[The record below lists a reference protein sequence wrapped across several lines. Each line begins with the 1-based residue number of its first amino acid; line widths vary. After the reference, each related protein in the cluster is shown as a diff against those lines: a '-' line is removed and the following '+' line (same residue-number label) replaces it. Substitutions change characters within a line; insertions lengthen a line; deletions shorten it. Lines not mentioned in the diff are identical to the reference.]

1 MSEFQIIKSS
11 AGSGKTHTLVDTYL
25 CLLFKEHSAKRGKKF
40 SEILAV
46 TFTNKAAE
54 EMKSRIIEAL
64 DEIIAEGTKSSYLK
78 NCPLKYTDEQL
89 KKLAKEIQKNIL
101 HDYNF
106 FAIST
111 IDSFVQRVVRTFAF
125 EFRLPAS
132 FNIQLNSELVKN
144 ALYDMIMEKMQEDER
159 LLNWIADFIME
170 RLRDNKSWNL
180 DAIKNFA
187 TFIFT
192 EKFWEILY
200 DAGIEA
206 FDIDAIDKLKKQIY
220 ITIND
225 YRKKEKDFQDKIKEF
240 LEPVRPITRSRG
252 DIYSLL
258 NTMAKFA
265 LGNIEVVEVVENNVF
280 NRFIDNPKSINSGGK
295 DEQKEFFFA
304 NLDKLVQLAVEIKDF
319 YDKEYKLFATARAIS
334 ENIYALGLFVYFVNL
349 LDEYRR
355 RYNEFLII
363 DLTVFLR
370 KIIGHS
376 DAPFI
381 YEKIG
386 QRFENIFID
395 EFQDTSRFQWEN
407 FKPLI
412 ANGLANGE
420 RSLVVG
426 DVKQAI
432 YRWRN
437 GDWRIL
443 LYQAEEFFSGYARI
457 KNLNVNYRST
467 VNIVEFN
474 NLLFPAMVKQLA
486 DSLKD
491 SVKDI
496 KLAYSDMKQEVA
508 GRNKDFY
515 GRVQVDFF
523 VISGRSSALKYEL
536 AVKKL
541 IETIKDLVSQ
551 GYKYYDIAILVR
563 KTTEI
568 TFLVNELIKAQEED
582 KSFGRFGIISNE
594 SLFVN
599 YSPVVRTI
607 VNALKYIDYKDT
619 YNDDQGKIFY
629 LLAMIFNYYSAVNK
643 SVSIS
648 DLMSFKDENELLKL
662 LPEDFVSILDET
674 MKAGLYEKVQ
684 MIIRSLKL
692 NQIKEQLPYL
702 RTFEDKV
709 LDFMYQQGADVKLFL
724 QMWEEEGADLTV
736 DMSGEQDAI
745 KIMTIHK
752 SKGLAFPV
760 VIVPFADWQLTPKVN
775 DTIVWA
781 PAKSF
786 PHLPVYPIKYKQA
799 NIYTEFE
806 PYLNE
811 EQVYSIMDNLNLLY
825 VAFTRP
831 KEQLIVFSHL
841 KKKSNGKLSTDKHE
855 TAVNKLLYKA
865 LENSGMICD
874 ESQTITTDEGEYVQI
889 ISFSMNDKF
898 EHRKVLTDKQEKKTL
913 KVVLSDYPVNN
924 WKGKINIVF
933 RNKDLFKEIKEP
945 LHQSIEYGD
954 LMHNIMSEV
963 KTLEQ
968 LPGVVEKYVQN
979 GLITEKDKNQV
990 IDTLYNMVKT
1000 AGVEDWFSN
1009 SWNIATEQSI
1019 ILPQTGKELRPDRV
1033 IYNDKEVII
1042 IDFKF
1047 AEPNAK
1053 HKIQV
1058 RRYVDL
1064 YKNIPGNKN
1073 KSVRGFLLYGDGKLI
1088 EV

>member
-1 MSEFQIIKSS
+1 MSEFQVIKSS

-25 CLLFKEHSAKRGKKF
+25 CLLFKEHLRKAGKKF

-64 DEIIAEGTKSSYLK
+64 DEIITKGLKSSYLK
-78 NCPLKYTDEQL
+78 NCPLNYTDVQL
-89 KKLAKEIQKNIL
+89 KKLAREIQKNIL

-132 FNIQLNSELVKN
+132 FNIQLNSEVVKN

-187 TFIFT
+187 AFIFT

-206 FDIDAIDKLKKQIY
+206 FDIDAIDQLKKQIY

-225 YRKKEKDFQDKIKEF
+225 YRKKEKGFQDKIKDF
-240 LEPVRPITRSRG
+240 LKPVLPITRSRG

-265 LGNIEVVEVVENNVF
+265 QGNIEVIEVIENNVF
-280 NRFIDNPKSINSGGK
+280 NRFVDSPRDINSGGK
-295 DEQKEFFFA
+295 DNQKEFFFA
-304 NLDKLVQLAVEIKDF
+304 NIDKLAQLAVEIKDF

-386 QRFENIFID
+386 QRFDNIFID

-420 RSLVVG
+420 SSLVVG

-443 LYQAEEFFSGYARI
+443 LYQAQDYFSHYAKI
-457 KNLNVNYRST
+457 YNLKVNYRSV

-474 NLLFPAMVKQLA
+474 NLLFPAVVKQLE
-486 DSLKD
+486 DPLKD
-491 SVKDI
+491 DVRDI
-496 KLAYSDMKQEVA
+496 KLAYSDVSQKVA
-508 GRNKDFY
+508 EQNKALH

-523 VISGRSSALKYEL
+523 IIRGRSSAAKYEL

-541 IETIKDLVSQ
+541 IETIKDLVAQ
-551 GYKYYDIAILVR
+551 GYKYSDIAILVR
-563 KTTEI
+563 KTSEI
-568 TFLVNELIKAQEED
+568 TFLVNELIKAQKQDE
-582 KSFGRFGIISNE
+582 SLGTFGIISNE

-607 VNALKYIDYKDT
+607 INALKFIDYKET
-619 YNDDQGKIFY
+619 FNDDEGKIFH
-629 LLAMIFNYYSAVNK
+629 LLATIFNYYRAVNK
-643 SVSIS
+643 PVKSV
-648 DLMSFKDENELLKL
+648 DLMSFKDENELLNL
-662 LPEDFVSILDET
+662 LPEDFVSILDEIIR
-674 MKAGLYEKVQ
+674 AGLYEKVQ
-684 MIIRSLKL
+684 MIIHSLKL
-692 NQIKEQLPYL
+692 NQIEEQLPYL

-709 LDFMYQQGADVKLFL
+709 LDFMYQQGSDIKLFL
-724 QMWEEEGADLTV
+724 EMWEEEGADLTV

-760 VIVPFADWQLTPKVN
+760 VIVPFADWQLVPKPR

-781 PAKSF
+781 ASPSF
-786 PHLPVYPIKYKQA
+786 PHLPVYPIKYKQD
-799 NIYTEFE
+799 NMHTEFAS
-806 PYLNE
+806 YLNE
-811 EQVYSIMDNLNLLY
+811 EKVYSIMDNLNLLY

-841 KKKSNGKLSTDKHE
+841 KEKTNGELNTDKHE
-855 TAVNKLLYKA
+855 TAVNKLLYNA
-865 LENSGMICD
+865 LKNTDIRRD
-874 ESQTITTDEGEYVQI
+874 EFQSIITDEGEEVKI
-889 ISFSMNDKF
+889 ISFSMDNKF
-898 EHRKVLTDKQEKKTL
+898 EQRKLLVDKQEKETI
-913 KVVLSDYPVNN
+913 KVVLSDYPVNS

-963 KTLEQ
+963 KTLKD
-968 LPGVVEKYVQN
+968 LPVVVEKYVQN
-979 GLITEKDKNQV
+979 GLITEKDKSQV
-990 IDTLYNMVKT
+990 LDTLHNMVIT
-1000 AGVEDWFSN
+1000 AGVEDWFSDR
-1009 SWNIATEQSI
+1009 WNIATEQSI

-1033 IYNDKEVII
+1033 IYNDQQVII

-1047 AEPNAK
+1047 AAPNAR
-1053 HKIQV
+1053 HKTQV
-1058 RRYVDL
+1058 RRYVDI
-1064 YKNIPGNKN
+1064 YKNIPGNEN